1 MNPYISIIIPAYN
14 EEDKIKDTL
23 ENIKDINEINEI
35 LVIDDGSSDKTTEIA
50 NSIEPKPHRS
60 ATLRARAAISAVCEL
75 GIPPAA
81 VIFLKLNFLSL
92 YQ

>member
-35 LVIDDGSSDKTTEIA
+35 LVIDDNNDSLFIRYFLFYLT
-50 NSIEPKPHRS
+50 SI
-60 ATLRARAAISAVCEL
+60 
-75 GIPPAA
+75 
-81 VIFLKLNFLSL
+81 
-92 YQ
+92 Y

>member
-35 LVIDDGSSDKTTEIA
+35 LDKAVKAGKDTDVAYVEDVLPGKMKYNLEYLKQFSVLNDLKICIDTVIGV
-50 NSIEPKPHRS
+50 
-60 ATLRARAAISAVCEL
+60 LR
-75 GIPPAA
+75 
-81 VIFLKLNFLSL
+81 
-92 YQ
+92 

>member
-50 NSIEPKPHRS
+50 NS
-60 ATLRARAAISAVCEL
+60 V
-75 GIPPAA
+75 
-81 VIFLKLNFLSL
+81 
-92 YQ
+92 